1 MTCMFSDWKLTNLK
15 DIPQIPWPWCQLGWQ
30 SRERGERRRGQVHA
44 ELLPPEWFRKPPT
57 SRTGTPAILGEYQAD
72 QVLVDTQG
80 QLVTQGDHPR
90 GGNERPIHTK
100 PLALAHLGYVVSKNI
115 EIQVEGMDTEENVRP
130 IDALTF
136 WGCPVSDN
144 EGFRLKLLNQWDLS
158 ANQRKWRGVISLMG
172 KPNKKCRQHKFNK
185 TTRKE
190 NDQIKRLQRHDYNTF
205 WWNSVAE

>member
-115 EIQVEGMDTEENVRP
+115 EIQVGEWILKRMSGRLTRWLFEVVRSR
-130 IDALTF
+130 ITK
-136 WGCPVSDN
+136 VSD
-144 EGFRLKLLNQWDLS
+144 LS
-158 ANQRKWRGVISLMG
+158 S
-172 KPNKKCRQHKFNK
+172 
-185 TTRKE
+185 
-190 NDQIKRLQRHDYNTF
+190 
-205 WWNSVAE
+205 